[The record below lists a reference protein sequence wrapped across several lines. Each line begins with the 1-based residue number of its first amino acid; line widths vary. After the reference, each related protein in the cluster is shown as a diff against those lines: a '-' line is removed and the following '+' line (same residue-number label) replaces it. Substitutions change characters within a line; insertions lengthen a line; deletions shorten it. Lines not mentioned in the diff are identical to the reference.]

1 MTLVASPLATRWAS
15 AAKKALITLTLP
27 ALQAKRLLVYKNFV
41 TDGTVAP
48 GGSTLWLSL
57 HEFIFDLSLPLR
69 GGKGYKH
76 GQTSW
81 DTSAFIML
89 SLNHTC
95 PTLPH
100 PINKVRRVS
109 RIVPKFQL
117 CVGWGGGGGIGELQ
131 DIFKKQLHCFIMER
145 RNCRTD
151 YEYFI
156 SVPMIFVQDC
166 WSAP

>member
-15 AAKKALITLTLP
+15 AAKKALITLILP
-27 ALQAKRLLVYKNFV
+27 ALQAKRLLVCKNFV

-57 HEFIFDLSLPLR
+57 YEFIFDLSLPLR
-69 GGKGYKH
+69 GGKSYKH

-117 CVGWGGGGGIGELQ
+117 CVGWGGGGGN
-131 DIFKKQLHCFIMER
+131 R
-145 RNCRTD
+145 RTARYFQKTIALLYKRT
-151 YEYFI
+151 
-156 SVPMIFVQDC
+156 QKL
-166 WSAP
+166 